1 MEAVSEMGSSGNDKG
16 HTGGRDD
23 RPVEIADIVEDYLTD
38 KGKGPEGKS
47 GTYRRDAK
55 RELDRFLTFLED
67 ERPRSPT
74 AFEELTIRDLRQ
86 YARHLATQD
95 WTESTTQ
102 NYYAHISAF
111 CGWAVREGHLEE
123 NPAVK
128 SRAKEPLPEGDGR
141 KTERQQAW
149 SPEQRTAL
157 LEYVDEQ
164 AHGAI
169 DDVGENR
176 YEAIKACRDRALVYL
191 LCFSGVRGAEVLADV
206 ADDRR
211 GRDGLRWSDVSL
223 ENNTITV
230 LGKKGEWS
238 DRAVPQSAIPS
249 LERLRSVLD
258 PPSDDWPVFTT
269 LSYPTLVE
277 TFKDELVERDYTR
290 EEAESLHRERV
301 NDGDIS
307 MVELYVEYDV
317 EPPALTTHSTRRI
330 LKRLT
335 EDAGIDLDN
344 DKHGYLAPHGARRGA
359 GEVMVREFGYTEA
372 ARHLDNSEEVV
383 REHYSHIE
391 ASERAQMAE
400 TAFQNQQ
407 PDQGDVP
414 DRDAN
419 E

>member
-1 MEAVSEMGSSGNDKG
+1 MTSSENDEG
-16 HTGGRDD
+16 HTARRDD
-23 RPVEIADIVEDYLTD
+23 RPVEIADVVEDYLTD
-38 KGKGPEGKS
+38 KGKGAEGKS
-47 GTYRRDAK
+47 GTYRRDAD
-55 RELDRFLTFLED
+55 RELDRFLSFLED

-74 AFEELTIRDLRQ
+74 TFEELTIRDIRQ
-86 YARHLATQD
+86 YARYLATQD
-95 WTESTTQ
+95 WAESTIQ

-111 CGWAVREGHLEE
+111 CGWAVREGYLEE
-123 NPAVK
+123 NPALK
-128 SRAKEPLPEGDGR
+128 SRAKEPLPEDDGR

-164 AHGAI
+164 AHEAI
-169 DDVGENR
+169 DEVGENR
-176 YEAIKACRDRALVYL
+176 YEAIKVCRDRALVYL

-223 ENNTITV
+223 GDNTITV

-238 DRAVPQSAIPS
+238 DRAVPNSAKPS
-249 LERLRSVLD
+249 LKRLQSVQN
-258 PPSDDWPVFTT
+258 PPNHNWPVFTT

-277 TFKDELVERDYTR
+277 AFKEELVERDYTH
-290 EEAESLHRERV
+290 EEAENLHRERV

-307 MVELYVEYDV
+307 MIELLAEYDV
-317 EPPALTTHSTRRI
+317 QPPALTTHSARRI

-335 EDAGIDLDN
+335 EEAGIDLEN

-391 ASERAQMAE
+391 ASERARMAE
-400 TAFQNQQ
+400 TAFQNQR
-407 PDQGDVP
+407 PNQGDTSDEDS
-414 DRDAN
+414 DR

>member
-1 MEAVSEMGSSGNDKG
+1 MSPSGNDEG
-16 HTGGRDD
+16 QMGSRDE
-23 RPVEIADIVEDYLTD
+23 RPAEIAAVVEDYLID

-55 RELDRFLTFLED
+55 REINRLLTFLED

-74 AFEELTIRDLRQ
+74 TFHDLTIRDLRQ
-86 YARHLATQD
+86 YARHLNTQD
-95 WTESTTQ
+95 WAESTIQ

-111 CGWAVREGHLEE
+111 CGWAVREGYLEE
-123 NPAVK
+123 NPALK
-128 SRAKEPLPEGDGR
+128 SRAKEPLPEDDGR
-141 KTERQQAW
+141 KTDRQQAW

-157 LEYVDEQ
+157 LKHVDEK
-164 AHGAI
+164 AHDAI

-206 ADDRR
+206 ADTRR

-223 ENNTITV
+223 QDNTITV

-238 DRAVPQSAIPS
+238 DRAVPPSAIPS
-249 LERLRSVLD
+249 LERLGTVLD
-258 PPSDDWPVFTT
+258 PPSDDWPLFTT
-269 LSYPTLVE
+269 LSYPSLVE
-277 TFKDELVERDYTR
+277 TFKDNLAERDYTR
-290 EEAESLHRERV
+290 EEAENIHRKRV
-301 NDGDIS
+301 NNGDVS
-307 MVELYVEYDV
+307 MIELCVEYKV
-317 EPPALTTHSTRRI
+317 EPPALTTHSARRI

-335 EDAGIDLDN
+335 EEAAIDLQN

-359 GEVMVREFGYTEA
+359 GEVMVREFGYAEA

-407 PDQGDVP
+407 PDRNDGSGQ
-414 DRDAN
+414 DRS

>member
-1 MEAVSEMGSSGNDKG
+1 MSSSGNDEG
-16 HTGGRDD
+16 HTDGQDD
-23 RPVEIADIVEDYLTD
+23 RPLEIADVVEDYLTD
-38 KGKGPEGKS
+38 KGKGAEGKS

-74 AFEELTIRDLRQ
+74 TFEELTIRDIRQ

-95 WTESTTQ
+95 WAESTIQ

-111 CGWAVREGHLEE
+111 CGWAVREGYLEE
-123 NPAVK
+123 NPALK

-164 AHGAI
+164 AHEAI
-169 DDVGENR
+169 DEVGENH
-176 YEAIKACRDRALVYL
+176 YKAIKTCRDRALVYL

-206 ADDRR
+206 ADTRR

-223 ENNTITV
+223 EDNTITV

-238 DRAVPQSAIPS
+238 DRAVPPSAVPS
-249 LERLRSVLD
+249 LERLRSVLN

-277 TFKDELVERDYTR
+277 AFKDELVERDYTR
-290 EEAESLHRERV
+290 KEAESLHRERV
-301 NDGDIS
+301 NDGDVS
-307 MVELYVEYDV
+307 MIELCVEYDV
-317 EPPALTTHSTRRI
+317 DPPALTTHSARRI
-330 LKRLT
+330 LQRLT
-335 EDAGIDLDN
+335 EDADIDLDD

-400 TAFQNQQ
+400 TAFQNQRPGQ
-407 PDQGDVP
+407 KDVP
-414 DRDAN
+414 DQDSDG
-419 E
+419 